1 MRARTPILVALAA
14 VAALSACRAGFRIT
28 RYRDNATL
36 YAAGLREYERGKWPN
51 AILAFEKLT
60 NDLPARDTLLPRA
73 YWYLAHAH
81 GKQKE
86 HLLAAQ
92 GFTRLYES
100 FPDDTIAD
108 DAAFAAGRSYRRLW
122 RKPTLDPTYGEAAMA
137 TFNTLLGLFP
147 SSEHA
152 DSARAEILDLENWF
166 ATKNYN
172 TGRYYFRRKA
182 YESGNIYLKT
192 VLERWP
198 HVPMARDAMILLADS
213 YRLTRYREELAETC
227 TQLRTNYPGDAAVDK
242 PCAGVVMNQA
252 KADSTI
258 AASKPP
264 VTP

>member
-14 VAALSACRAGFRIT
+14 VAALSACRTGFRMS

-36 YAAGLREYERGKWPN
+36 YAAATHEYDRGKGAN

-73 YWYLAHAH
+73 YWYLANAH
-81 GKQKE
+81 GRQKE

-92 GFTRLYES
+92 GYTRLYES

-108 DAAFAAGRSYRRLW
+108 DAALAAGRSYRRLW
-122 RKPTLDPTYGEAAMA
+122 RKPTLDPTYGEPAMA

-152 DSARAEILDLENWF
+152 DSARAEILELENWF
-166 ATKNYN
+166 ANKNFQ

-198 HVPMARDAMILLADS
+198 HVPKARDAMILLADS
-213 YRLTRYREELAETC
+213 YRLTRYKEELAETC
-227 TQLRTNYPGDAAVDK
+227 VQLRTVYPGDAAAEK
-242 PCAGVVMNQA
+242 PCAGVATAQV
-252 KADSTI
+252 KADSTT

-264 VTP
+264 VQP